1 MIKILII
8 DKAKNTAT
16 ADLTSLELQ
25 NLKMENM
32 KRNKTKAELKKV
44 IDEFLKKER
53 EEEWQIKF

>member
-16 ADLTSLELQ
+16 ADLTSLKLQ

-44 IDEFLKKER
+44 IDELLKKER
-53 EEEWQIKF
+53 EEE